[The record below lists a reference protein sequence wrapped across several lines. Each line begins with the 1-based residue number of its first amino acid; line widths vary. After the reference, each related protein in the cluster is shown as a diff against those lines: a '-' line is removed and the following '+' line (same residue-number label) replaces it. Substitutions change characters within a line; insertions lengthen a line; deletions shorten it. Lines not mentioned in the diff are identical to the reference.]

1 MALTQADKN
10 EIEKMIR
17 KEIKD
22 FMGSTTIKKFED
34 TLIDRIRKEIKSGN
48 IRGDINE
55 LIVKIFTEF
64 YYLMWQKRNQWVS
77 NLKNVKG

>member
-1 MALTQADKN
+1 MALTQSDKN

-22 FMGSTTIKKFED
+22 FMGTTTIKKFED

-55 LIVKIFTEF
+55 VIVKIFTEF
-64 YYLMWQKRNQWVS
+64 YYLMWSKRTQWVS
-77 NLKNVKG
+77 NLKNVK

>member
-1 MALTQADKN
+1 MALTQGDKN

-22 FMGSTTIKKFED
+22 FMGTTTIKKFED
-34 TLIDRIRKEIKSGN
+34 TLIDRVRKEIKNGN

-77 NLKNVKG
+77 NLKNVK

>member
-22 FMGSTTIKKFED
+22 FMGTTTVKKFED
-34 TLIDRIRKEIKSGN
+34 TLIDRIRKEIKSGTM
-48 IRGDINE
+48 RGDINE

-77 NLKNVKG
+77 NLKNVK

>member
-1 MALTQADKN
+1 MALTQSDKN

-22 FMGSTTIKKFED
+22 FMGTTTIKKFED
-34 TLIDRIRKEIKSGN
+34 TLIDRIRKEIKNGN

-55 LIVKIFTEF
+55 VIVKIFTEF
-64 YYLMWQKRNQWVS
+64 YYLMWTKRNQWVS
-77 NLKNVKG
+77 NLKNVK

>member
-17 KEIKD
+17 SEIKD
-22 FMGSTTIKKFED
+22 FMGSTTVKKFED
-34 TLIDRIRKEIKSGN
+34 TLIDRIRKEIKSGTM
-48 IRGDINE
+48 RGDINE

-77 NLKNVKG
+77 NLKNVK

>member
-22 FMGSTTIKKFED
+22 FMGTTTVKKFED
-34 TLIDRIRKEIKSGN
+34 TLIDRIRKEIKNGTM
-48 IRGDINE
+48 RGDINE

-77 NLKNVKG
+77 NLKNVK

>member
-1 MALTQADKN
+1 MALTQGDKT

-22 FMGSTTIKKFED
+22 FMGSSTIKKFED

-48 IRGDINE
+48 MRGDINE

-64 YYLMWQKRNQWVS
+64 YYLMWQKRTQWVS
-77 NLKNVKG
+77 NLKNVK

>member
-1 MALTQADKN
+1 MALTQTDKN

-22 FMGSTTIKKFED
+22 FMGSTSVKKFED
-34 TLIDRIRKEIKSGN
+34 TLIDRVRKEIKNGN

-55 LIVKIFTEF
+55 VIVKIFTEF
-64 YYLMWQKRNQWVS
+64 YYLMWSKRNQWVS
-77 NLKNVKG
+77 NLKNVK

>member
-1 MALTQADKN
+1 MALTQSDKN

-22 FMGSTTIKKFED
+22 FMGTTTIKKFED
-34 TLIDRIRKEIKSGN
+34 TLIERIRKEIKSGN

-55 LIVKIFTEF
+55 VIVKIFTEF
-64 YYLMWQKRNQWVS
+64 YYLMWSKRNQWVS
-77 NLKNVKG
+77 NLKNVK

>member
-1 MALTQADKN
+1 MALTQSDKN

-34 TLIDRIRKEIKSGN
+34 TLIERIRKEIKSGN
-48 IRGDINE
+48 MRGDINE
-55 LIVKIFTEF
+55 VIVKIFTEF
-64 YYLMWQKRNQWVS
+64 YYLMWSKRTQWVS
-77 NLKNVKG
+77 NLKNVK